1 MNGFLLIDKPK
12 GVTSA
17 NCVYHLRKLLG
28 IKKIGHCGTLDPL
41 ATGLLPICIGEA
53 TKFSSFMSNLDKT
66 YEVGIR
72 FGIATDT
79 GDIEGEVISKSNNNF
94 DEKKI
99 RNILE
104 TFVGPQIQIPPMYSA
119 LKHKGKPLYWWARK
133 GVFLLRKERNIII
146 HNIDLISFENYQLN
160 IKVCCTKGTYIRSLA
175 ESIGEALLTKATV
188 ISLRR
193 LSIGNTETSQ
203 MVLMPKSKIND
214 ISSSVLPSDFLLKSL
229 PKVMLIKEDVKKV
242 RNGQSIDYN
251 AQLEKEGLVRI
262 YTNKGLFM
270 GIGEFSSS
278 NGLSPKRLIANN

>member
-1 MNGFLLIDKPK
+1 M
-12 GVTSA
+12 A
-17 NCVYHLRKLLG
+17 LRQ
-28 IKKIGHCGTLDPL
+28 I
-41 ATGLLPICIGEA
+41 
-53 TKFSSFMSNLDKT
+53 
-66 YEVGIR
+66 
-72 FGIATDT
+72 
-79 GDIEGEVISKSNNNF
+79 ISKSNNNF
-94 DEKKI
+94 DEKKL

-160 IKVCCTKGTYIRSLA
+160 IKVSCTKGTYIRSLA

-193 LSIGNTETSQ
+193 LSIGNTESSQ

-278 NGLSPKRLIANN
+278 NWLSPKRLIANN